1 MAILMFVD
9 HVLRSHT
16 GTPIKQGLR
25 LYRTLKEKDQVLL
38 LCSHKG
44 KDERWL
50 KENKIN
56 LVDDL
61 IGPDVPFL
69 EESMEFRQ
77 VSHCRANWPLDLV
90 ITGDTEV
97 AKRLLE
103 AGITTMLFMQPVY
116 ISEKFRP
123 DSRQGV
129 RPWAELTEELIKQQ
143 ESFIED
149 HRVQDL

>member
-1 MAILMFVD
+1 MATLIFVD

-16 GTPIKQGLR
+16 GTPVKQGIA
-25 LYRTLKEKDQVLL
+25 LYRTLKEKERVLL
-38 LCSHKG
+38 LCSHKS

-50 KENKIN
+50 RENKIN

-77 VSHCRANWPLDLV
+77 VQHCRANWPIDLV
-90 ITGDTEV
+90 ITGDTEL
-97 AKRLLE
+97 AARLLE
-103 AGITTMLFMQPVY
+103 AGMTTMLFLHPTY

-129 RPWAELTEELIKQQ
+129 KPWAEMTEQLIKQQ
-143 ESFIED
+143 ESYVED
-149 HRVQDL
+149 HRVQEL

>member
-1 MAILMFVD
+1 VATLIFVD

-16 GTPIKQGLR
+16 GTPVKQGIA
-25 LYRTLKEKDQVLL
+25 LYRTLKEKERVLL

-50 KENKIN
+50 RENKIN

-77 VSHCRANWPLDLV
+77 VQHCRANWPIDLV
-90 ITGDTEV
+90 ITGDTEL
-97 AKRLLE
+97 AARLLE
-103 AGITTMLFMQPVY
+103 AGMTTMLFLHPTY

-129 RPWAELTEELIKQQ
+129 KPWAELTEQLIRQQ
-143 ESFIED
+143 ESYVED
-149 HRVQDL
+149 HRVQEL

>member
-1 MAILMFVD
+1 VATLIFVD

-16 GTPIKQGLR
+16 GTPVKQGIA
-25 LYRTLKEKDQVLL
+25 LYRTLKEKERVLL
-38 LCSHKG
+38 LCSHKS

-50 KENKIN
+50 RENKIN

-77 VSHCRANWPLDLV
+77 VQHCRANWPIDLV
-90 ITGDTEV
+90 ITGDTEL
-97 AKRLLE
+97 AARLLE
-103 AGITTMLFMQPVY
+103 AGMTTMLFLHPTY

-129 RPWAELTEELIKQQ
+129 KPWAEMTEQLIKQQ
-143 ESFIED
+143 ESYVED
-149 HRVQDL
+149 HRVQEL